1 MNILE
6 FQIYN
11 FDEHLCVEQGRLRN
25 MANTITN
32 NKLLMA
38 GEKIEDSPV
47 KILGTILKYIFLNMS
62 ANDVLH
68 FLTQFRFYHNL
79 KAIFVIDN

>member
-47 KILGTILKYIFLNMS
+47 KILGTILKYIFLNLLNLPTM
-62 ANDVLH
+62 
-68 FLTQFRFYHNL
+68 FYTFSHSSGL
-79 KAIFVIDN
+79 S

>member
-47 KILGTILKYIFLNMS
+47 KILGTILKYIFLNLLNLPTM
-62 ANDVLH
+62 
-68 FLTQFRFYHNL
+68 FYTFSHSSGF
-79 KAIFVIDN
+79 III